1 MYADP
6 STLTDKQKKDTKFM
20 FEVCT
25 EMTPEIMAKAAQ
37 SLSNNVLNKY
47 RVVRY
52 LVIQERKNKLEG
64 KDEPAEEKKGAK
76 KEPKKQEKKEQPKPV
91 VEEKQYVKN
100 FDSVSIFEGYPAQQ
114 EEYIE
119 LAKLNE
125 NIAYVFNVKPNVVIT
140 KLEEQEEDEE
150 EIAKNKQL
158 I

>member
-76 KEPKKQEKKEQPKPV
+76 KEPKK
-91 VEEKQYVKN
+91 
-100 FDSVSIFEGYPAQQ
+100 
-114 EEYIE
+114 
-119 LAKLNE
+119 
-125 NIAYVFNVKPNVVIT
+125 
-140 KLEEQEEDEE
+140 
-150 EIAKNKQL
+150 
-158 I
+158 